1 MKTGEVSA
9 LLAGAKAG
17 DRACESRLF
26 EVVYGE
32 LHRMAAAK
40 LRHERAN
47 HTLQASAL
55 VHEAYVRLLGPAV
68 EGWDNRRHFFKTAS
82 GIMRNILVD
91 HARARR
97 ARKRDGALQRVELD
111 FEPAATSD
119 SDLDRM
125 LMVDEALTKLATWDA
140 RQAKVVELRY
150 FAGFDVVE
158 TAEILGVSEK
168 TVKRDWSMARA
179 WLQTQ
184 LENRADE
191 P

>member
-1 MKTGEVSA
+1 MKPGEVSA

-17 DRACESRLF
+17 DRACASRLF
-26 EVVYGE
+26 EVVYSE
-32 LHRMAAAK
+32 LRRMAAAK
-40 LRHERAN
+40 LRNERPN
-47 HTLQASAL
+47 HTLQPSAL
-55 VHEAYVRLLGPAV
+55 VHEAYVRLIGPAA
-68 EGWDNRRHFFKTAS
+68 EGWENRAHFFKTAS

-91 HARARR
+91 HARAHR
-97 ARKRDGALQRVELD
+97 ARKRDGALQRVDLD
-111 FEPAATSD
+111 FEPTASPD
-119 SDLDRM
+119 SDIDRM
-125 LMVDEALTKLATWDA
+125 LAVDEALSKLAAWDA

-158 TAEILGVSEK
+158 TAGILGVSEK

-184 LENRADE
+184 LEGRAHE